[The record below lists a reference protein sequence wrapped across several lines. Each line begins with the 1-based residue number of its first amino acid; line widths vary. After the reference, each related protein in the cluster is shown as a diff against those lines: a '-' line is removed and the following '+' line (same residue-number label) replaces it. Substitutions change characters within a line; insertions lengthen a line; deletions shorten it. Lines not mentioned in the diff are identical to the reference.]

1 MPKKSK
7 SLPQLRPPIVVVL
20 GHVDHGKTTLLDAIR
35 KTNFAQKEAGGITQS
50 IGASQVTTKDGKII
64 TFIDTPGHEAFANMR
79 SRGTKISDI
88 AVLVVASDDG
98 VKPQTKE
105 ALEYILSENTPF
117 IVAATK
123 IDLPSASADT
133 VRQQLEKEGVA
144 FEGRGGD
151 TPLVKV
157 SAKSGEGINDLL
169 EVISLLSELHG
180 ISGDPNNP
188 LDAFVIETGRG
199 KSGPYASL
207 VVRDGTLKVGDEV
220 LSENSSGK
228 VRGLFDFQG
237 KVLSTVAPGQPA
249 QVLGFST
256 PPGIG
261 SRIWHKDKHSLPVL
275 AVKSPI
281 QEKIA
286 EGRIPILVK
295 AKNAGS
301 LEAVLDRV
309 PKNFFVIFSGV
320 GDVSESDVLLAKSAN
335 AEIITFESR
344 ASSGVL
350 RLAKTEGVHIETFTI
365 IYELFEKLEEV
376 VKKGE
381 IQILGKAQILSMFP
395 YDNKKIAGCK
405 VIKGKINKTDHL
417 SLSRN
422 EKELGKIKVVS
433 MQKGRQEVTEVAQGE
448 EFGVIFTPQLE
459 FKIGDVLISVRNNT

>member
-1 MPKKSK
+1 MKENRKSTLT
-7 SLPQLRPPIVVVL
+7 SRPPIVVVL

-35 KTNFAQKEAGGITQS
+35 KTNVAQKETGGITQS
-50 IGASQVTTKDGKII
+50 TGASQVTTKDGKII
-64 TFIDTPGHEAFANMR
+64 TFIDTPGHEAFAKMR

-88 AVLVVASDDG
+88 AILVVASDDG

-105 ALEYILSENTPF
+105 ALEYILSESMPF

-123 IDLPSASADT
+123 VDLPSASADT

-151 TPLVKV
+151 TPLVRV
-157 SAKSGEGINDLL
+157 SAKSGEGINELL
-169 EVISLLSELHG
+169 EVITLLSELHG
-180 ISGDPNNP
+180 ISGDPNDP
-188 LDAFVIETGRG
+188 LDAFIIETGRG
-199 KSGPYASL
+199 KGGPYAAL
-207 VVRDGTLKVGDEV
+207 VIRNGTLKVGDEIV
-220 LSENSSGK
+220 SESSVGK
-228 VRGLFDFQG
+228 ARGIFDFQG
-237 KVLSTVAPGQPA
+237 KVLSEAIPGQPA
-249 QVLGFST
+249 QVLGFSE
-256 PPGIG
+256 PPSIG
-261 SRIWHKDKHSLPVL
+261 SRIWHKDEHSQPAL
-275 AVKSPI
+275 AVKSPT

-286 EGRIPILVK
+286 EGKIPILVK

-301 LEAVLDRV
+301 LEAVLARV
-309 PKNFFVIFSGV
+309 PKNFFVIFSDV

-381 IQILGKAQILSMFP
+381 VQILGKAQILSMFP

-405 VIKGKINKTDHL
+405 VIKGKITKNDRL
-417 SLSRN
+417 SLTRN
-422 EKELGKIKVVS
+422 ENELGKIKVIS
-433 MQKGRQEVTEVAQGE
+433 MQKGRQEITEVAQGE

-459 FKIGDVLISVRNNT
+459 FKVGDVLISVRNNS